1 MLLKLRPRKK
11 SRALRCSRDRNICD
25 RAITSSSTGI
35 GRGPSSRP
43 GPTQDGWYRAEVVVA
58 ARARGILV
66 AAFVSITAACSS
78 PSAENPQVRAGAV
91 YDTVVRW
98 FAARSPSDP
107 DPLPVFIEPRGEG
120 ASIELDVQAELVKS
134 TKDVATVRFIDSRDE
149 ALITK
154 DDGTVVVAD
163 DGILIRLAPVVEE
176 GKKVRLDVDLHDHD
190 QQFKTLQFSLD
201 LVSDK
206 WVIKD
211 QPIEVPA
218 G

>member
-1 MLLKLRPRKK
+1 M
-11 SRALRCSRDRNICD
+11 
-25 RAITSSSTGI
+25 
-35 GRGPSSRP
+35 
-43 GPTQDGWYRAEVVVA
+43 
-58 ARARGILV
+58 
-66 AAFVSITAACSS
+66 
-78 PSAENPQVRAGAV
+78 

-98 FAARSPSDP
+98 FAAQSAADP

-163 DGILIRLAPVVEE
+163 DGVLIRLAPVVEE
-176 GKKVRLDVDLHDHD
+176 GKKVRLDVDVHDHD
-190 QQFKTLQFSLD
+190 EQFKTLQFSLD
-201 LVSDK
+201 LVNDQ
-206 WVIKD
+206 WVIKG
-211 QPIEVPA
+211 QPINAPA